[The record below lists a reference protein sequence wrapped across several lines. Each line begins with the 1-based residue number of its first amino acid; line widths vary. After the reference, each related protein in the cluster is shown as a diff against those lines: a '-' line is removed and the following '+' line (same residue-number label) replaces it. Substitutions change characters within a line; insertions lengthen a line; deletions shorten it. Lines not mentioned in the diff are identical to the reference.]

1 MIARLAVGTLAIGA
15 AVLVT
20 GLVLDKVKRTYH
32 RVMEVDQAPPP
43 DPYEIPI
50 FDDSI

>member
-1 MIARLAVGTLAIGA
+1 MLGRLAVGAIAVGA

-20 GLVLDKVKRTYH
+20 GLVLDKGKRTYH
-32 RVMEVDQAPPP
+32 RVVEVDQVPPP

-50 FDDSI
+50 FDDE